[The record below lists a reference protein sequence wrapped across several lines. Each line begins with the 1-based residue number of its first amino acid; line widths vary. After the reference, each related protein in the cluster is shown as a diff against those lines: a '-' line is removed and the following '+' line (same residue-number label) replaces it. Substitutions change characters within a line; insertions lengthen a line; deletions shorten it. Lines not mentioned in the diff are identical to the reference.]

1 MIDNRPDNQISYH
14 NVNGESKMVKTIQF
28 EALPTDPTNTNP
40 DTAITY
46 DAYGQIATMTKT
58 INGVNYVKT
67 YTWTS
72 GSLTGISKWVV
83 A

>member
-1 MIDNRPDNQISYH
+1 MEDNRPDNQIDYQ
-14 NVNGESKMVKTIQF
+14 NQNGNSKLVKTIQF

-58 INGVNYVKT
+58 IKSVNYVKT
-67 YTWTS
+67 YTWTN
-72 GSLTGISKWVV
+72 GSLTAISKWVV